1 MGKMISRKTIDYFE
15 MFVKSAT
22 ISRDA
27 SVKLKEAFSDGVINV
42 EELKLIKTLEHEGD
56 LHFHE
61 CLKIIDVAFIT
72 PIDRS
77 DLVAILSGIED
88 VTDSIDSISSSF
100 YMMCITG
107 SSDYFSKFVDLLAE
121 SCEKLLE
128 LTVELKQF
136 KKNHININKLIIEIN
151 RLEEEGDKY
160 YGESMRKLFEQE
172 SNAITVI
179 KNKELYQLFECAI
192 DCCEDVADMIE
203 NIIVTK
209 T

>member
-1 MGKMISRKTIDYFE
+1 MGKISRKNVDYFD

-22 ISRDA
+22 VSRDA
-27 SVKLKEAFSDGVINV
+27 ALKLQSSFSDGVINIS
-42 EELKLIKTLEHEGD
+42 ELKTIKALEHAGD

-77 DLVAILSGIED
+77 DLVEVLSGIED
-88 VTDSIDSISSSF
+88 VTDSIDSIASSF
-100 YMMCITG
+100 YMMCISG
-107 SSDYFSKFVDLLAE
+107 SSDYFSKFVDLLAA
-121 SCEKLLE
+121 SCELMLK

-136 KKNHININKLIIEIN
+136 KKNVNNINKLIIEIN

-172 SNAITVI
+172 SDAIKVI